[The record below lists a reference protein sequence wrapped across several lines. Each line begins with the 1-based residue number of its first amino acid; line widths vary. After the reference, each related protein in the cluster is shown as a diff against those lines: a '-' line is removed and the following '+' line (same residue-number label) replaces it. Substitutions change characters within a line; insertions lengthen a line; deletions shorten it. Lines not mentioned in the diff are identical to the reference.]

1 MDRSRRQK
9 WMKRGGLLL
18 VLMGAGCLV
27 LALVAVI
34 AQRPLQ
40 GMVLPPYGATLLP
53 PDEAGPLTGWQ
64 LDAAVA
70 LVVGLSGVIGG
81 LMLWGTAR

>member
-1 MDRSRRQK
+1 MNRARVHK
-9 WMKRGGLLL
+9 WMKRGGLL
-18 VLMGAGCLV
+18 VFLMGAGCLI

-40 GMVLPPYGATLLP
+40 GMVLPPYGVTLLP

-64 LDAAVA
+64 LDAVVS
-70 LVVGLSGVIGG
+70 LVVGFSGVIGG
-81 LMLWGTAR
+81 LMLWRTAR

>member
-1 MDRSRRQK
+1 MDRARMHK
-9 WMKRGGLLL
+9 WMNRGGLLL
-18 VLMGAGCLV
+18 LLVGAGCLI

-64 LDAAVA
+64 LDAVVS
-70 LVVGLSGVIGG
+70 LVMGLSGLMGG
-81 LMLWGTAR
+81 LMLRRTAR